1 MRSEIRLPD
10 GYHEIDRIDLQEN
23 RRLGFRIGLA
33 AVALAVLMI
42 AVTAVFVPLTELFS
56 PLVGIRLYIARL
68 LALVLGAAAYAL
80 LHELM
85 EGYLLRRFGSV
96 KETYHMS
103 LLSPSVG
110 SNAYFDKK
118 RYLLIVLMPTVFWT
132 VVLTAACCFVP
143 RSWFWVAYL
152 IQVFNL
158 SGAVGDFYLCF
169 RLSRLPLDI
178 LIQDS
183 GTQVRVYSRTEKLEK
198 RPK

>member
-10 GYHEIDRIDLQEN
+10 GYHEIDRIDLQKN
-23 RRLGFRIGLA
+23 RRLGLRIGLA
-33 AVALAVLMI
+33 AIALAALMV
-42 AVTAVFVPLTELFS
+42 AVAAVFVPLTELFS

-85 EGYLLRRFGSV
+85 EGYLLHRLSGT
-96 KETYHMS
+96 KATYHMS
-103 LLSPSVG
+103 LFSTYVG

-118 RYLLIVLMPTVFWT
+118 RYLLVTLMPTVFWT
-132 VVLTAACCFVP
+132 VMLTAACCFVP

-158 SGAVGDFYLCF
+158 SSAVGDFYLCI

-183 GTQVRVYSRTEKLEK
+183 GTQVQVYSRTEKLEK
-198 RPK
+198 RRK